1 MSSDTEALS
10 IELPN
15 GYVLQ
20 NYTIT
25 EVMGQGG
32 FGITYLAT
40 EKDTERRVVIKENYP
55 TEFSTRDRDSHR
67 AAPAGTKNKENYHWA
82 LGSFLNE
89 AKILTRL
96 NHPNIV
102 RVLAAFK
109 ALGTAYYVM
118 DHIGGNP
125 LHQTAPQQMTEEWLL
140 SILRPMLSALDY
152 IHSQPEV
159 LLHRDIKPSNILVDP
174 KGTPMLIDFGAARS
188 VISTHTHSKMG
199 TPGYAPHEQWS
210 SSKKCGPWTDLY
222 GLGATCYYL
231 IVGEAPPNCNDR
243 SPDDCYSPLASRPE
257 LQGQFSPTLLASID
271 KALALR
277 IDDRWQSAQEW
288 LDELDAEHRRKQ
300 EEERR
305 RKAEAEQQILR
316 TLEDIKRIV
325 AAAQAALRAAE
336 EKAKQAETARQAAEE
351 KAKQAE
357 TARCT
362 AEEKA
367 RQAEAALR
375 TAEEKARQAEA
386 ALRTAEEKARL
397 AEEKHNSSIISSG
410 VFKFA
415 AYVVGILL
423 AVWLTLGY
431 TIGPDFA
438 CRKNY
443 PTLLR
448 SFLYLPKIDVNK
460 ADKKGD
466 TPLSEAAW
474 CGHKECV
481 KLLIE
486 AKADVNKAT
495 NSGSTPLYWAALWGR
510 TECVKL
516 LIEAK
521 ADVNMAD
528 KEGKTPLY
536 WAALWGRTECVKLL
550 LAAGADVNMADKDG
564 ETPLH
569 VAKTEEIK
577 RLLREAAEKN
587 PATERADENEPQA
600 VPEQEAAKSRLQQ
613 QNNTLEQ
620 YNTAL
625 LEAAEKGNSEL
636 LSQLLTAEADVNTAD
651 KDGKTPLYTATSWG
665 RTECVKQLLAAGAD
679 VNKADKDGETPLY
692 QAAFKGHKECVKQ
705 LIAAKA
711 DVNKANKDGWTPL
724 YQAAFLGHKECVKLL
739 IAAKADVN
747 KADKDGNTPL
757 YQAAFLGRT
766 ECVKQ
771 LIAAKADVNKA
782 DNWGYTPLYWAAY
795 SGHTECVKLLIAAK
809 ADVNKATSSVYTPL
823 RAAKTEEIKQ
833 LLRKAGAR

>member
-305 RKAEAEQQILR
+305 QKAEAEQQILR
-316 TLEDIKRIV
+316 ELEDEKQKA

-336 EKAKQAETARQAAEE
+336 EKAKQAETSR
-351 KAKQAE
+351 
-357 TARCT
+357 
-362 AEEKA
+362 
-367 RQAEAALR
+367 
-375 TAEEKARQAEA
+375 
-386 ALRTAEEKARL
+386 RTAEEKARL

-423 AVWLTLGY
+423 AVWLTFGY
-431 TIGPDFA
+431 IGGPKWA
-438 CRKNY
+438 VQKNY

-448 SFLYLPKIDVNK
+448 SFLYLPGVDVNK
-460 ADKKGD
+460 ANKYGD
-466 TPLSEAAW
+466 TPLFWAASG
-474 CGHKECV
+474 GHTECV
-481 KLLIE
+481 KQLIE
-486 AKADVNKAT
+486 AKADVNKAA
-495 NSGSTPLYWAALWGR
+495 NWGYTPLYCAAVVGHK
-510 TECVKL
+510 ECVKL
-516 LIEAK
+516 LI
-521 ADVNMAD
+521 
-528 KEGKTPLY
+528 
-536 WAALWGRTECVKLL
+536 
-550 LAAGADVNMADKDG
+550 AAGADVNKANRWG
-564 ETPLH
+564 QTPLS

-577 RLLREAAEKN
+577 RLLR
-587 PATERADENEPQA
+587 
-600 VPEQEAAKSRLQQ
+600 
-613 QNNTLEQ
+613 
-620 YNTAL
+620 
-625 LEAAEKGNSEL
+625 
-636 LSQLLTAEADVNTAD
+636 
-651 KDGKTPLYTATSWG
+651 
-665 RTECVKQLLAAGAD
+665 AAGA
-679 VNKADKDGETPLY
+679 
-692 QAAFKGHKECVKQ
+692 
-705 LIAAKA
+705 
-711 DVNKANKDGWTPL
+711 
-724 YQAAFLGHKECVKLL
+724 
-739 IAAKADVN
+739 
-747 KADKDGNTPL
+747 
-757 YQAAFLGRT
+757 R
-766 ECVKQ
+766 
-771 LIAAKADVNKA
+771 
-782 DNWGYTPLYWAAY
+782 
-795 SGHTECVKLLIAAK
+795 
-809 ADVNKATSSVYTPL
+809 
-823 RAAKTEEIKQ
+823 
-833 LLRKAGAR
+833 